1 MGTNCCNRRRNTR
14 SFAFVSIFL
23 LLLYLSEGLAEI
35 ERNRRSNQLNDPG
48 SPNKRSIKPLKT
60 EDTTLSEECKMHFQ
74 NWIHD
79 ISPTMFHEN
88 ATLVVDW
95 SELDKKLMDKNCPY
109 NQLWI
114 ELWRVN
120 ENGLSSNEI
129 DSTNEQELDAEDI
142 FGTPEYFSK
151 FERCNELDETR
162 FGYHSTRAHD
172 RMPKQTGNEGALSI
186 RQRGEK
192 MTHYNVQNMVTS
204 VGQGDEL
211 VALTKLD
218 PTYSTKTT
226 FLHVVEKS
234 YILRLCPCGKVRKFK
249 RVCDCDYTS
258 ALCSGVINIDQPE
271 RAKVFDSCR
280 PISNSKGK
288 ETEKDSEEEG
298 QTVSNQVKNAITM
311 SSPTTTCNSVAL
323 AGSLTPCTPVQS
335 YDRVKVFQYSS
346 KCL

>member
-1 MGTNCCNRRRNTR
+1 MGTNGYNRRLNTR
-14 SFAFVSIFL
+14 SFFFVSIFL
-23 LLLYLSEGLAEI
+23 FLLYLSEGYAEI

-60 EDTTLSEECKMHFQ
+60 EDTILSEECKIHFQ

-120 ENGLSSNEI
+120 EHGLSSNEI
-129 DSTNEQELDAEDI
+129 DSTNEQELDAEEI

-172 RMPKQTGNEGALSI
+172 RMPKQTGNEDALSI
-186 RQRGEK
+186 RQRDEK
-192 MTHYNVQNMVTS
+192 MRHSNMENMATS
-204 VGQGDEL
+204 VGQADEN
-211 VALTKLD
+211 AL
-218 PTYSTKTT
+218 
-226 FLHVVEKS
+226 
-234 YILRLCPCGKVRKFK
+234 
-249 RVCDCDYTS
+249 
-258 ALCSGVINIDQPE
+258 Q
-271 RAKVFDSCR
+271 
-280 PISNSKGK
+280 
-288 ETEKDSEEEG
+288 TEK
-298 QTVSNQVKNAITM
+298 A
-311 SSPTTTCNSVAL
+311 SSY
-323 AGSLTPCTPVQS
+323 QS
-335 YDRVKVFQYSS
+335 SGISFK
-346 KCL
+346 

>member
-1 MGTNCCNRRRNTR
+1 MGTKCRDCHRTTT
-14 SFAFVSIFL
+14 SFAFVSVFL
-23 LLLYLSEGLAEI
+23 LLLYLAQGHAEI
-35 ERNRRSNQLNDPG
+35 ERNRRSNQLIDPE
-48 SPNKRSIKPLKT
+48 SPNKRSIKSMKT
-60 EDTTLSEECKMHFQ
+60 EESSSPTFSEECKIHFQ
-74 NWIHD
+74 NWMHD

-120 ENGLSSNEI
+120 ENGLPSNEI
-129 DSTNEQELDAEDI
+129 DSGNEQALDTENI

-172 RMPKQTGNEGALSI
+172 RIPKKIRKEDSLSI
-186 RQRGEK
+186 RGKNDKIGHSNEEN
-192 MTHYNVQNMVTS
+192 TVTS
-204 VGQGDEL
+204 VDQADGL
-211 VALTKLD
+211 VALTKMD

-280 PISNSKGK
+280 PILNSKGK
-288 ETEKDSEEEG
+288 ESDNDSDKGE
-298 QTVSNQVKNAITM
+298 TVPQAKNAITM
-311 SSPTTTCNSVAL
+311 NSPTTTCNSVAL

-335 YDRVKVFQYSS
+335 YDRVKVFQT
-346 KCL
+346 LN